1 MHGTSLDGWKDG
13 KAVPSGWVLRS
24 LHLHELHAAVFRA
37 ALRGVVGGHGLRV
50 AEALAQRGGLE
61 RRVHLV
67 QVHQALNRPTRDEIL
82 AAHGVVQQTAPLGVI
97 ALSPATSRPRAVRSY
112 FVK

>member
-1 MHGTSLDGWKDG
+1 MLYRRS
-13 KAVPSGWVLRS
+13 AS
-24 LHLHELHAAVFRA
+24 LH
-37 ALRGVVGGHGLRV
+37 ALSK
-50 AEALAQRGGLE
+50 
-61 RRVHLV
+61 
-67 QVHQALNRPTRDEIL
+67 QALTRPTRDGVL